1 MKGLFLN
8 FFSVFLKSLINHKIK
23 DTYPMLHKQETNN
36 YNNKLWQKLDY
47 VIITGCVQK
56 LVYSQMCS

>member
-1 MKGLFLN
+1 
-8 FFSVFLKSLINHKIK
+8 
-23 DTYPMLHKQETNN
+23 MLHKQETQCNDN
-36 YNNKLWQKLDY
+36 YNNILWSKLNH

>member
-1 MKGLFLN
+1 
-8 FFSVFLKSLINHKIK
+8 
-23 DTYPMLHKQETNN
+23 MLHKQETNN